1 MTCSPA
7 DGLAECD
14 RVGTQIPAL
23 REEAARAAVRGGAMT
38 VGRDATMVALAFALR
53 P

>member
-1 MTCSPA
+1 MRTA
-7 DGLAECD
+7 AGRTLLLL
-14 RVGTQIPAL
+14 VGAAL
-23 REEAARAAVRGGAMT
+23 VRGGAMT